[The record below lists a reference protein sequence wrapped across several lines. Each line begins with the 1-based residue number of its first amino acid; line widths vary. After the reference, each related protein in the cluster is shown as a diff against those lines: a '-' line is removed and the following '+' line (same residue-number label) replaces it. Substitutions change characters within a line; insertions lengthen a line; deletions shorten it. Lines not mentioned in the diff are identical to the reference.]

1 MTKKKDL
8 FISHASEDKDDFVR
22 PLSAL
27 LKQYGVDVWY
37 DEFELRIGRSI
48 SRSIDKG
55 ISNSNFGLLILSNS
69 FFSKN
74 WTEYELK
81 SLNSY
86 EVENGDVLLP
96 IWKDIEFKDV
106 REFSPYLADKFALTT
121 EKLTI
126 EEIALKVIEVVNPD
140 LFSQIH
146 QKLAAEE
153 ALKSTK
159 IEIKKASDLKPG
171 PIRHPKLN
179 ENLISRIRLI
189 RASLWLCYPHSM
201 EFWMDGFKRD
211 LNIESE
217 IRYWEH
223 VSTCFLELLTQ
234 HDLTKSYL
242 GDTTNIYED
251 LFSMLFEISHSTQK
265 ADKKSLF
272 EPNFIE
278 KAKEIWQ
285 HSIPIYDIEEQ
296 LPFGQK

>member
-1 MTKKKDL
+1 M
-8 FISHASEDKDDFVR
+8 
-22 PLSAL
+22 
-27 LKQYGVDVWY
+27 DVWY

-55 ISNSNFGLLILSNS
+55 ISNSNFGLLVLSKS

-86 EVENGDVLLP
+86 EISRGDILLP
-96 IWKDIEFKDV
+96 IWKDVEFEEV

-121 EKLTI
+121 NKLSI
-126 EEIALKVIEVVNPD
+126 EEIAVQVIEVVNPD

-146 QKLAAEE
+146 QKLMVEE
-153 ALKSTK
+153 ATKDAKTQTRKISELKR
-159 IEIKKASDLKPG
+159 G

-189 RASLWLCYPHSM
+189 RASLWLCHPNSM
-201 EFWMDGFKRD
+201 EYWMNGFQRD

-223 VSTCFLELLTQ
+223 LSTCFLELLTQ
-234 HDLTKSYL
+234 HNLTKSHL
-242 GDTTNIYED
+242 GKTEDIYKH
-251 LFSMLFEISHSTQK
+251 LFSLLFEIGHSTNK
-265 ADKKSLF
+265 TDKIPLF
-272 EPNFIE
+272 EADFEE
-278 KAKEIWQ
+278 KAKEIWRN
-285 HSIPIYDIEEQ
+285 SLPIYDIDEK
-296 LPFGQK
+296 LPFVED